1 MLRVYI
7 CLSYHVGYSNYQGWR
22 LLKFGQDETTTT
34 SDTSTL
40 LCTPQLHPVP
50 RFQRS
55 YGSFTVPWY
64 LFTKKK
70 RGGHSLACPGPMAD
84 VGEGDQTGTR
94 APNLLVS
101 CASCPTDGLH
111 RSRSPTK
118 HGIGKTPCVM
128 RGRCVKRIRCVNV
141 NVCGTAAMPAY
152 AIQPNC
158 MYIMCGNQVHD
169 LIVKYIWMDGD
180 EHLAHVHVMCVCM

>member
-1 MLRVYI
+1 MAAQRGPAPPGRGAAYVYMIPSPCRSWLVSASFSFGLDSFFGPTLETVSTEFRVLRVYI

-64 LFTKKK
+64 LFIYQK

-128 RGRCVKRIRCVNV
+128 RG
-141 NVCGTAAMPAY
+141 
-152 AIQPNC
+152 
-158 MYIMCGNQVHD
+158 
-169 LIVKYIWMDGD
+169 GD
-180 EHLAHVHVMCVCM
+180 V